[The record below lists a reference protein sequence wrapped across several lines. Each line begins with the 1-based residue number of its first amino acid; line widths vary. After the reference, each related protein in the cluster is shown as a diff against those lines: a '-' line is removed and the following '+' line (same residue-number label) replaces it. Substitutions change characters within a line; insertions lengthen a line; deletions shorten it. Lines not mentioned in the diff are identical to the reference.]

1 MASVSDFAYLLLLNY
16 LVINNFPLIFC
27 EEETST
33 REPEAEKL
41 TKNESL
47 ASKAD
52 PINVFQSDLM
62 KEFKDK
68 TGLISIALLLGAFS
82 MIPPEER
89 KSAQKWAPTSS
100 FASSRR

>member
-1 MASVSDFAYLLLLNY
+1 MASVSDFACLLLLNY
-16 LVINNFPLIFC
+16 LVINNFSLIFS

-41 TKNESL
+41 TTNESL
-47 ASKAD
+47 ASKGD
-52 PINVFQSDLM
+52 PSNVFQSDLM
-62 KEFKDK
+62 EELKDK
-68 TGLISIALLLGAFS
+68 TGLIAITLLLAAFS
-82 MIPPEER
+82 MIPEER